1 MRNTNSYHRGRET
14 LVDNISLVAGNSNNE
29 NWLLTTA
36 IGEVYLK
43 TWEATALPLW
53 REYAE
58 RHSLGIA
65 VVTHDIFRPGEL
77 ELNGSCQK
85 LLAPRELS
93 ETLGRDVRFALLD
106 TDLLVSPQAADVFGA
121 VPSGRIGVVSQQKNL
136 PMDVE
141 RARRLA
147 ALYRNRFVDQGF
159 PLWSSLNA
167 HPRAVFRAAGL
178 PEHDDFFCAGMIVGD
193 SESHSNDFVR
203 WYQDLPQGED
213 YQSVDWGEETW
224 LNHCVQDSGLVHWLD
239 YAWHALWLY
248 EVPTYYP
255 FLYDDERA
263 GEAAQWCL
271 ASSLLRNNF
280 VHLAG
285 SWESKLLNEAVPRF
299 PSKVLFSEVARVV
312 SDHLSQDSRTLFG
325 PRKRPPE

>member
-1 MRNTNSYHRGRET
+1 MDKIR
-14 LVDNISLVAGNSNNE
+14 LVAGDSRNE

-36 IGEVYLK
+36 IGASYLN
-43 TWEATALPLW
+43 TWEATVLPLW
-53 REYAE
+53 SEYAD
-58 RHSLGIA
+58 RHRLGIA

-85 LLAPRELS
+85 LLAPRELI

-106 TDLLVSPQAADVFGA
+106 TDLLVSPQASDIFRQ
-121 VPSGRIGVVSQQKNL
+121 VPEGRIGVVSQQKNL

-141 RARRLA
+141 RTRRLA
-147 ALYRNRFVDQGF
+147 ALYRNRFIDSSF
-159 PLWSSLNA
+159 PLWSALNA
-167 HPRAVFRAAGL
+167 GPREVFRAAGL

-193 SESHSNDFVR
+193 SLSHAKEFER
-203 WYQDLPQGED
+203 WYAELPRGD
-213 YQSVDWGEETW
+213 AYQSVDWGEETW
-224 LNHCVQDSGLVHWLD
+224 LNHCVLNSGLVYWLE

-255 FLYDDERA
+255 FLYDEGRA
-263 GEAAQWCL
+263 VESAQWCL

-285 SWESKLLNEAVPRF
+285 AWESRLLAEPAPRF
-299 PSKVLFSEVARVV
+299 PSEVPFSELARVV
-312 SDHLSQDSRTLFG
+312 SNHLLQGSQARFG
-325 PRKRPPE
+325 SRKRPPR